1 MQKTAFDMRISDWS
15 SDLCSSDLIAAP
27 GKHSCGKPAPAT
39 SSRLKPLLQGRAGGG
54 GGVSRSLHD
63 QQRVGIGRAACRES
77 GCQYVE
83 IEVVEGGVK
92 KETDYIH

>member
-27 GKHSCGKPAPAT
+27 GKHSCGKPAPAK
-39 SSRLKPLLQGRAGGG
+39 SSRLKPLPQGRAGGG

-63 QQRVGIGRAACRES
+63 PQRVVPLRQQFGFARLRLVQVRFLDVAVAEIGRAH
-77 GCQYVE
+77 V
-83 IEVVEGGVK
+83 
-92 KETDYIH
+92 